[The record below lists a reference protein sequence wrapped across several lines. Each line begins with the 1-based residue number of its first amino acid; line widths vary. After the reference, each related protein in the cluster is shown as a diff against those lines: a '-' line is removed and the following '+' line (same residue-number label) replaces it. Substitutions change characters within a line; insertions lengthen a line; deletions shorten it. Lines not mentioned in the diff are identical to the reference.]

1 MCNEKGVVRTQSMHT
16 ESGSMCIM
24 VPSVDRPID
33 IIICVRGA
41 IVTINVGSLR
51 LVLSTKHQPFQKAQA
66 DS

>member
-1 MCNEKGVVRTQSMHT
+1 MHT
-16 ESGSMCIM
+16 ESGSMRIM

-33 IIICVRGA
+33 IIICVCGA